1 MSGKTSTATTLLGA
15 VAVVVIVWWSYGTWT
30 ANKANEPSRI
40 NSANEAE
47 LKRFQEWAY
56 VAKDKEIKPGERL
69 KLVIVP
75 SPWGDYFDTK
85 CLIYTNDELKQSS
98 MICPDANKDFIKESE
113 Q

>member
-1 MSGKTSTATTLLGA
+1 MTVHISTKILGSVAA
-15 VAVVVIVWWSYGTWT
+15 VIIAYWGYTELV
-30 ANKANEPSRI
+30 ANPREQIRRTVTDTDI
-40 NSANEAE
+40 N
-47 LKRFQEWAY
+47 RFQEWAY

-75 SPWGDYFDTK
+75 SPWGEYFDTK
-85 CLIYTNDELKQSS
+85 CLIYTNNELKQSS